1 MNYQQTFK
9 IGLKQGCLFY
19 ALSTLL
25 LAIQFGS
32 YIIGST
38 VLDFMDFEGWV
49 FFIASSVS
57 HASQFAL
64 IPYLLGTIVLACRCH
79 KSAMAVQI
87 VGVILLCILN
97 YLNSQVY
104 GIYHFHI
111 NGFVLSMVFGEGAG
125 EIFNFSILL
134 YLKEIAPL
142 FDCGSNR
149 GKRMVCIPSHLAVE
163 KEGIR
168 LVRGRLLH
176 RMHPLCPYLAHLR
189 QFLSAPIGDEERHI
203 AALLLPYI
211 RQPLLTGA
219 WI

>member
-1 MNYQQTFK
+1 M
-9 IGLKQGCLFY
+9 
-19 ALSTLL
+19 
-25 LAIQFGS
+25 
-32 YIIGST
+32 
-38 VLDFMDFEGWV
+38 

-79 KSAMAVQI
+79 KSAIAVQI

-111 NGFVLSMVFGEGAG
+111 NGFVLNMVFGEGAG

-134 YLKEIAPL
+134 YLNL
-142 FDCGSNR
+142 LDCGSHR

-176 RMHPLCPYLAHLR
+176 RMHPLCP
-189 QFLSAPIGDEERHI
+189 
-203 AALLLPYI
+203 
-211 RQPLLTGA
+211 
-219 WI
+219 